1 MVIIQFGKCRIN
13 VRKKN
18 TVSYAHLFK
27 RDPSLLSSFLTKCAI
42 SFLKDTFQQGL
53 NLWGIS
59 LNYL

>member
-27 RDPSLLSSFLTKCAI
+27 HDPSLLSSFFFFFTKCAI

-53 NLWGIS
+53 NFGGIS
-59 LNYL
+59 